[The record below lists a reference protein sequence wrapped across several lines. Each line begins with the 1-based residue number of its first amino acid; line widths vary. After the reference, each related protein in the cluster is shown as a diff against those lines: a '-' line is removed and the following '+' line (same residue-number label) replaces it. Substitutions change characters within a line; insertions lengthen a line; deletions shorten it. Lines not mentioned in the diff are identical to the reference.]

1 MTADT
6 DRVKSASN
14 TLRKEFYPLPES
26 LSVLLHLLLSD
37 QSSSLRQLA
46 ATQARALVP
55 RHWQSLAADQKAH
68 FREQLLRRTLYEDE
82 VLVRHASCR
91 VITTIAKIDFKDE
104 EWVDL
109 FDTLCRAAVDRTPR
123 SREVSTYLFFTNLE
137 SSGEDLMYRF
147 GEMLE
152 IFSKTIRDPES
163 AEVRINT
170 MLALSRIAIVLDTD
184 HDEESLQCVQDA
196 IPQMVVVL
204 KQAVDSGDLARAT
217 QSFEVFQMLLGCD
230 SQILNKHF
238 GELLHFMINLASQ
251 KSLDEDARTQAI
263 SFLILCV
270 RYRKLKIQGLKI
282 GEQLTLKSLE
292 IATELGDA
300 AADDEDVTTPRSA
313 LGLLDLLASSLP
325 PSQVVVP
332 LLHALGPYV
341 NSPDPDRRQGGIMAL
356 SMCVEGA
363 PDFVATQLQ
372 EIFPLILRLLE
383 DSELKVRRAALDAAM
398 RLGEDLAED
407 WAKEHKKLVPALVK
421 NLDIAIRSLKGPDDE
436 TNMDVIRASCN
447 AIDSLVEGLDA
458 ETLTPYL
465 PELIPRLSRLF
476 THSNFRTKASAIS
489 AIGAIASRAKE
500 GFLPYFEQIMNSL
513 SQFVRIKA
521 SDDELDLRCTTCD
534 AMGNMALAVG
544 AKPFQRFVQPLM
556 EATEEGLRL
565 DHPKLKE
572 TSYLF
577 WSAMAKVY
585 GSDFKPFLE
594 GVTNGLF
601 ESLEVEESEFEIDL
615 GREAAQLAGKEVN
628 IGGKKIKVASYDEM
642 EQSTVE
648 SMHDLD
654 DIKDDDDDDDD
665 WNEINTV
672 TAVAQEKEI
681 AVEVIGDIMTHT
693 SQDYLP
699 YVERT
704 IQVVLPLVEH
714 SYEGV
719 RRAAIGTLYRVYAAV
734 WQLQPEDVKKWNPG
748 LPVQAKLPGELTKL
762 GQVIMTATLAVWQQE
777 EDRYVD
783 IHYCAFSL
791 YASICVISYDDTN
804 VVNPSSLRRTFVR
817 LMRKRICS

>member
-1 MTADT
+1 M
-6 DRVKSASN
+6 
-14 TLRKEFYPLPES
+14 
-26 LSVLLHLLLSD
+26 
-37 QSSSLRQLA
+37 RQLA
-46 ATQARALVP
+46 ATQARTLIP
-55 RHWQSLAADQKAH
+55 RHWKSLDADQKEQ
-68 FREQLLRRTLYEDE
+68 FRQQLLRRTLFEDE
-82 VLVRHASCR
+82 LIVRHASAR
-91 VITTIAKIDFKDE
+91 VITGIAKVDFKHK

-109 FDTLCRAAVDRTPR
+109 FDTLCRAAVDSNPR

-152 IFSKTIRDPES
+152 IFTTTIRDPES

-184 HDEESLQCVQDA
+184 HDEESLQSVQDA
-196 IPQMVVVL
+196 IPQMVGVL
-204 KQAVDSGDLARAT
+204 KQAVDAADLERTA
-217 QSFEVFQMLLGCD
+217 QCFDVFQTLLGCD

-238 GELLHFMINLASQ
+238 GDLVHFMINLASQ
-251 KSLDEDARTQAI
+251 KSLEEDARTQAI

-363 PDFVATQLQ
+363 PDFVATQLH
-372 EIFPLILRLLE
+372 EIFPLVLRLLE
-383 DSELKVRRAALDAAM
+383 DPELKVRRAALDAAM

-407 WAKEHKKLVPALVK
+407 WAKEHKTLVPALVK
-421 NLDIAIRSLKGPDDE
+421 NLDTAIRSLKGPDDE
-436 TNMDVIRASCN
+436 TNMDIIRASCN

-465 PELIPRLSRLF
+465 PELVPRLNRLF
-476 THSNFRTKASAIS
+476 SHSNFKTKASAIS
-489 AIGAIASRAKE
+489 AIGAVASSAKE
-500 GFLPYFEQIMNSL
+500 AFLPYFEPIMNSL
-513 SQFVRIKA
+513 SQFVRIKTGE
-521 SDDELDLRCTTCD
+521 DELDLRCTTCD
-534 AMGNMALAVG
+534 AMGHMAVAVG

-556 EATEEGLRL
+556 EATEEGLHL

-585 GSDFKPFLE
+585 GTDFKPFLD
-594 GVTNGLF
+594 GVTKGLF
-601 ESLEVEESEFEIDL
+601 ESLDLPEHEIDVDSD
-615 GREAAQLAGKEVN
+615 RAEVPLESKDMT
-628 IGGKKIKVASYDEM
+628 IGGEKIRVVGFDEM
-642 EQSTVE
+642 EQNTLD
-648 SMHDLD
+648 SMD
-654 DIKDDDDDDDD
+654 DMGEFNEDGDDDEWGDLS
-665 WNEINTV
+665 TV

-693 SQDYLP
+693 TQDYLP
-699 YVERT
+699 YMEKT
-704 IQVVLPLVEH
+704 IEAVLPLVGH
-714 SYEGV
+714 TYEGV
-719 RRAAIGTLYRVYAAV
+719 RRAAFGTLYRVYAAV
-734 WQLQPEDVKKWNPG
+734 WQLQPEHVKKWDPG
-748 LPVQAKLPGELTKL
+748 LPVQAKLPIELKKLGEL
-762 GQVIMTATLAVWQQE
+762 VMTATLAVWNHE
-777 EDRYVD
+777 EDRYVHIRFGD
-783 IHYCAFSL
+783 
-791 YASICVISYDDTN
+791 
-804 VVNPSSLRRTFVR
+804 
-817 LMRKRICS
+817 